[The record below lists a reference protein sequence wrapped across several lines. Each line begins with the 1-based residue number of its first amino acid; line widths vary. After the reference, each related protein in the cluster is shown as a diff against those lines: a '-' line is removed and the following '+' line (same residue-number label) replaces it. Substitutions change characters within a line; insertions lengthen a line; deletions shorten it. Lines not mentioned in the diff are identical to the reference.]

1 VTRRR
6 LLGLAVALAAATAGC
21 LPPKLA
27 LMASVPAL
35 DVSAPADAALVVFV
49 RESSPCDGGEA
60 FRIVDENVRFFGDS
74 APASKFTVRLP
85 PGHHAFFAWQPSGD
99 LPPDQFPFVNQ
110 VGAVAVDL
118 AAGQTYYVT
127 VAIAN
132 DRFGLRKS
140 CSNYQWLA
148 LRLVDPGDADLKRA
162 LPDAQ
167 AWVPD
172 TVAGQ
177 RVVDAERDEAI
188 RHIELGK
195 RKLRRP

>member
-1 VTRRR
+1 
-6 LLGLAVALAAATAGC
+6 
-21 LPPKLA
+21 
-27 LMASVPAL
+27 MAPAQAL
-35 DVSAPADAALVVFV
+35 DMSAPADAARVVFV

-60 FRIVDENVRFFGDS
+60 FRIVDEGVRFLGES

-85 PGHHAFFAWQPSGD
+85 PGHRAFFAWQPSGD

-110 VGAVAVDL
+110 VGAVEADL
-118 AAGQTYYVT
+118 AAGRVYYVT

-132 DRFGLRKS
+132 DRFGIRKT

-148 LRLVDPGDADLKRA
+148 LRLVDASDPEMTETLKA
-162 LPDAQ
+162 AQ
-167 AWVPD
+167 AWIPD
-172 TVAGQ
+172 MTAGQ
-177 RVVDAERDEAI
+177 RVVDAERDEVL

>member
-1 VTRRR
+1 MSQGRS
-6 LLGLAVALAAATAGC
+6 LLLASALAGPAC
-21 LPPKLA
+21 LSPKLA
-27 LMASVPAL
+27 LMAPISAL
-35 DVSAPADAALVVFV
+35 DVSAPPDTALVVFV

-60 FRIVDENVRFFGDS
+60 FRLVDEGVRFLGDS

-85 PGHHAFFAWQPSGD
+85 AGRHAFFAWQPSGD

-110 VGAVAVDL
+110 VGAVEADL
-118 AAGQTYYVT
+118 LPGHVYYVT
-127 VAIAN
+127 IAIAN
-132 DRFGLRKS
+132 DRFGIRKT

-148 LRLVDPGDADLKRA
+148 LRLVDPGDIEMKRTLA
-162 LPDAQ
+162 DAQ

-172 TVAGQ
+172 TPAGQ
-177 RVVDAERDEAI
+177 RVVDGDRDEVI

>member
-1 VTRRR
+1 MSRYR
-6 LLGLAVALAAATAGC
+6 LLLLALVPASAAC
-21 LPPKLA
+21 LSPKLA
-27 LMASVPAL
+27 LMAPVSAL
-35 DVSAPADAALVVFV
+35 DVNAPGDAALVVFV

-60 FRIVDENVRFFGDS
+60 FRLVDDGLRFLGES

-85 PGHHAFFAWQPSGD
+85 AGHHAFFAWQPSGD

-110 VGAVAVDL
+110 VGAVEGEL
-118 AAGQTYYVT
+118 AAGHVYYVS

-132 DRFGLRKS
+132 DRFGIRKT

-148 LRLVDPGDADLKRA
+148 LRSVDPGDADLKHVMA
-162 LPDAQ
+162 SAQ

-172 TVAGQ
+172 TAAGQ
-177 RVVDAERDEAI
+177 RVVDADRDEVV